1 MSRRYL
7 DNVLTT
13 RVDNNVYDALEEMR
27 KEDGDHTVSE
37 FRRQVLYK
45 ALVHR
50 AILKKEK
57 EHEPERRSRQPS

>member
-1 MSRRYL
+1 MSRRHLY
-7 DNVLTT
+7 NVLTT
-13 RVDNNVYDALEEMR
+13 RVDDKVYAALEEMR

-37 FRRQVLYK
+37 FLRQVLYK

-57 EHEPERRSRQPS
+57 EHESERRSRQPS